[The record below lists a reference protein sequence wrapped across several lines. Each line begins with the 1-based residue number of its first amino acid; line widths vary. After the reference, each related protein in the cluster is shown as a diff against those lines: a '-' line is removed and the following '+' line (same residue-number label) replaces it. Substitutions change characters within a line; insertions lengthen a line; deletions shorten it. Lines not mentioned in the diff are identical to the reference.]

1 MRNKIRL
8 ISCLLIFIC
17 VVCLSG
23 CSNLFSTEDEI
34 TYKNVDGG
42 MALSGYEG
50 NSSHD
55 RLDIPDEY
63 EGNPVVEI
71 SEYGVSACEY
81 LSYITIGKNVKEISP
96 RAFCGTNKLVSFTV
110 DPENP
115 YFCSVDGVIF
125 SKDMTVLIA
134 YPNYRA
140 KDGAYTIP
148 DGVKTI
154 RSCAF
159 FMCDS
164 LKKVTFPASVEKVE
178 EFGFFKCGGLEHIE
192 LNEGLKI
199 VERDGFSFSEGLQ
212 ELHLPSTI
220 EAIGDYGFYSK
231 TSKITSFTTKK
242 RVEQINCGKNWRPQT
257 TGMENSALSPQYVG
271 E

>member
-1 MRNKIRL
+1 MRKKVLLGI
-8 ISCLLIFIC
+8 CLLI
-17 VVCLSG
+17 VVCIVGLTG
-23 CSNLFSTEDEI
+23 CDLFSTDDEI
-34 TYKNVDGG
+34 TYKDVDGG
-42 MALSGYEG
+42 VALSGYEG

-63 EGNPVVEI
+63 EGKPVVEI

-96 RAFCGTNKLVSFTV
+96 RAFCGTNKVVSFTV
-110 DPENP
+110 DADNP

-125 SKDMTVLIA
+125 SKDMTVLVA

-140 KDGAYTIP
+140 QDGEYVIP

-164 LKKVTFPASVEKVE
+164 LKKVVFPASVEKVE
-178 EFGFFKCGGLEHIE
+178 EFAFFKCEKMEHVE

-199 VERDGFSFSEGLQ
+199 VERDGFSFSEGLV

-220 EAIGDYGFYSK
+220 ETIGDYGFYSK